1 MPAPTV
7 STAPDR
13 AEARSRL
20 LAAQFWVGLALAPV
34 AALLLMFG
42 GTAAA
47 AVIAIIAVV
56 VLALSVMLRSDA
68 APWSR
73 ANGTTTDEMNA
84 LRDDVRADIT
94 TAARATHRALSEKM
108 SLLEESVA
116 GVQRLAESFVGI
128 RRLEDA
134 IAGVQRQVEAARAVA
149 IEARGAV
156 DNQRE
161 LPPPS
166 PRRPASVVGS
176 VPGVVRHTET
186 VVTRSMYV
194 DQPADGSE
202 PGRASG
208 STVYGSA
215 SRPAVGHAAIDGTVN
230 GSTTYGSASHRRDVL
245 SDRDRDDSGRH
256 NAYGRDTGRHEAGHY
271 DAGSH
276 DDGRVGASWIDR
288 DALTLRERHARER
301 DAREREAREREARER
316 EQRGGSEREREPR
329 EREQRERESRAGSE
343 RQDVPRLDAR
353 RRDEP
358 RSEAG
363 DRDEQRGVSG
373 RRDEPRGSAD
383 WREEPRLDVQRRDE
397 PRLDARRRDEPRAD
411 EQRWGEPRAEEQ
423 RWGEMAREPRRR
435 ELLSGHDD
443 HGETDGRED
452 TNESWTEQRLR
463 AYLPQMRESLAYRSG
478 GSRDDLDSSGDLAND
493 ARWSQMRDGDRW
505 AEVRSD
511 DRGRELRMAERHA
524 ERHVDETGTQ
534 LRIVDR
540 WSSVREERVP
550 AAADQRP
557 APETRAP
564 ETRAQRRRRAE
575 RDDRDD
581 RDEPYPA
588 AVTRAELPRPRHNPD
603 EVRAERSSG
612 EVGRGW
618 RDVRSGV
625 IEPDHSDGDGDSR
638 YDVPAQVGP
647 SRDTPSGGWGSY
659 DPPSYDPPSYD
670 SRSYGSAS
678 HDDIGIYRR
687 RSAEPVAYEERDDRD
702 NRDDR
707 WVREPSRRSSGP
719 RPQLDFEVNDDRWH

>member
-20 LAAQFWVGLALAPV
+20 LAAQFWVGIALAPV

-149 IEARGAV
+149 IEARAAV

-194 DQPADGSE
+194 DQPADGFE

-256 NAYGRDTGRHEAGHY
+256 NAFGRDTGRHEAGHY

-288 DALTLRERHARER
+288 DALMLRER
-301 DAREREAREREARER
+301 DARER

-329 EREQRERESRAGSE
+329 VREPRERESRGGSE
-343 RQDVPRLDAR
+343 RGDEPRRSSDW
-353 RRDEP
+353 RDEP
-358 RSEAG
+358 R
-363 DRDEQRGVSG
+363 V
-373 RRDEPRGSAD
+373 
-383 WREEPRLDVQRRDE
+383 DVQRRDE
-397 PRLDARRRDEPRAD
+397 PRSDARRRD
-411 EQRWGEPRAEEQ
+411 EPRAEEQ
-423 RWGEMAREPRRR
+423 RWGEMAREPQRR

-443 HGETDGRED
+443 HGETDRRED

-463 AYLPQMRESLAYRSG
+463 AYLPQMRESLASRSG
-478 GSRDDLDSSGDLAND
+478 SSRDDLDSSGDLAND

-524 ERHVDETGTQ
+524 ERHVDQTGTQ

-557 APETRAP
+557 APETWAP

-588 AVTRAELPRPRHNPD
+588 TVTRAELPRPRHNPD

-625 IEPDHSDGDGDSR
+625 IEPDHSDGYGDSR

-647 SRDTPSGGWGSY
+647 SRDTPPGGWGSY
-659 DPPSYDPPSYD
+659 DPPSYDSPSYD
-670 SRSYGSAS
+670 SAS

-702 NRDDR
+702 HR